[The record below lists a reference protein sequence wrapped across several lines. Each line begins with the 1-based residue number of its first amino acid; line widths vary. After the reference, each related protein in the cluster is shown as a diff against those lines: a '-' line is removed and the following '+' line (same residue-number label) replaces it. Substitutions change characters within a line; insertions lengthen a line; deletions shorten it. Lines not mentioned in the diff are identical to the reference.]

1 MVNEH
6 PTNTRVVRVL
16 QPAEA
21 LTAVTILSRAFDQE
35 AAKLVMFPDERVR
48 HKFLEWTVN
57 ARLYDAMRYGTV
69 HSAQIDGELGA
80 IALWTPPGV
89 PALSMNGAIRAK
101 IALLSN
107 IVTLASAFL
116 NIVRVL
122 LSDLSG
128 ALALVRERHPAVVK
142 ATRGLTW

>member
-107 IVTLASAFL
+107 IVTLASAFP